1 MMYPSFSGNS
11 RRPRQVNLSGQ
22 NVNSFAASGWTPT
35 ASGTQKTIAAAQAG
49 RQQRQQERLR
59 LNSAKQIQRAW
70 RGCKTR
76 RELAES
82 RRETWDAMENDI
94 LLNDSES
101 KNLVEKLRLLLS
113 FFNCQNLED
122 INRLSRFSERL
133 LRATKDKYMEEEL
146 RPRLLKLSQVIL
158 EALAR

>member
-1 MMYPSFSGNS
+1 M
-11 RRPRQVNLSGQ
+11 
-22 NVNSFAASGWTPT
+22 
-35 ASGTQKTIAAAQAG
+35 
-49 RQQRQQERLR
+49 R